1 MSCLVLAR
9 ACLSVGRVL
18 QARAQTFVVGNGSI
32 GTESRRPV
40 FGPRTGCLLTSD
52 SEGRLVR
59 IEPGSRSNEV
69 AGEIGF
75 SDVKSLAMAP
85 DSGIL

>member
-1 MSCLVLAR
+1 
-9 ACLSVGRVL
+9 
-18 QARAQTFVVGNGSI
+18 
-32 GTESRRPV
+32 
-40 FGPRTGCLLTSD
+40 
-52 SEGRLVR
+52 VR